1 MYEQP
6 ILFLGIG
13 GCLLIGNIFLLLS
26 DYKNNLIV
34 NESKRN
40 LSVNAL
46 VLILVIATV
55 VLGIIHLFMINQQ
68 L

>member
-40 LSVNAL
+40 LYINAL